1 MILKGCNRI
10 ATAGIG
16 IGSFVSIVDD
26 PFFDCGNIA
35 IGGAFNGDDF
45 LLLAVVVVAVA
56 SIAVH
61 YLR

>member
-10 ATAGIG
+10 ATASIG
-16 IGSFVSIVDD
+16 ISFVSIVDD

-35 IGGAFNGDDF
+35 FGGAFNGDDF
-45 LLLAVVVVAVA
+45 LLLAVVVAVA